1 MQCRVLQDGLSLPF
15 SHANSTTENARR
27 AGQSNLSVPLKAF
40 PSLKSHGTSITFTFL
55 RQCDYLFS
63 DCEIQRSDNY
73 ILHIWVTQKEQ
84 ECLYTSHRGWGY
96 FGILKCTHIVSS
108 WCFLVDWQTKFIKG
122 ITLILFSFSI
132 WTFWLLF
139 KLNAWAFVIF
149 PSNFTSFWL
158 LLKVLEWSTGWG
170 RPPLPHWYQEE
181 LRWCCLQP

>member
-1 MQCRVLQDGLSLPF
+1 MVRQQR
-15 SHANSTTENARR
+15 SHSF
-27 AGQSNLSVPLKAF
+27 K
-40 PSLKSHGTSITFTFL
+40 
-55 RQCDYLFS
+55 QCDYLFS
-63 DCEIQRSDNY
+63 DCEKQRSDNY

-96 FGILKCTHIVSS
+96 FGILKCTYIVCS

-122 ITLILFSFSI
+122 ITLVLFSFSI

-139 KLNAWAFVIF
+139 KLNTWAFIIF

-158 LLKVLEWSTGWG
+158 LLKVLERSTGWG

-181 LRWCCLQP
+181 LRWCCLQPKHWQHWGRGHWRGQGHRSKQSRRSRHNCQTHCRR